1 MESRLIHIDSVS
13 KSLRDLFA
21 SGYFLD
27 ISLTVATHS
36 IRCNRLLLAASSDY
50 FQALLKFDES
60 AVFRDKF
67 FLEAEYLTARGVQ
80 HVVNYIHSLGLD
92 YTSIPVEE
100 YADVYAA
107 SSFLQIEFIFLG
119 DEINVS
125 QEAFMVKA
133 LLCWVAHDQERRMD
147 FFEKNFSA
155 LLRLSMVSAD
165 DLRQIVKD
173 PAFSKTD
180 AALRLLMRW
189 FFSTY
194 GSPLF
199 SEEQLKDLPPHTLAL
214 ISKST
219 LNTSVEGDTP
229 HISQAGQLFLLL
241 NPGSESARV
250 GTDFRIYS
258 VGGLEDESL
267 LRDYTPDHSFRCN
280 TDFYAYSSDLKK
292 IVHCPPLP
300 GTPRIYH
307 GIAASH
313 TWIYLTGGQLEDGTI
328 LDR

>member
-1 MESRLIHIDSVS
+1 MFGDQEIYRRAL
-13 KSLRDLFA
+13 
-21 SGYFLD
+21 
-27 ISLTVATHS
+27 S
-36 IRCNRLLLAASSDY
+36 I
-50 FQALLKFDES
+50 
-60 AVFRDKF
+60 
-67 FLEAEYLTARGVQ
+67 VQ
-80 HVVNYIHSLGLD
+80 DRFHSLDFSSLD
-92 YTSIPVEE
+92 YLELPPS
-100 YADVYAA
+100 
-107 SSFLQIEFIFLG
+107 QIEFIFLG

-133 LLCWVAHDQERRMD
+133 LLCWVAHDQERRME
-147 FFEKNFSA
+147 FFQKNFSA

-199 SEEQLKDLPPHTLAL
+199 SGEQLSHLPSHTLAL
-214 ISKST
+214 ISEST
-219 LNTSVEGDTP
+219 RKTSVEGDTP

-258 VGGLEDESL
+258 VGGFEDASL
-267 LRDYTPDHSFRCN
+267 LRGYKPDRSFRCN

-292 IVHCPPLP
+292 IVLCPPLP